1 MLKVLKWLGIAV
13 ASLVVIVAVAAA
25 AVLITGGRRAN
36 ATVTVPDETVVIP
49 TDAASIER
57 GRHLADAIN
66 KCVDCHRADFGG
78 GMVIDAAPFMRLAAP
93 NLTRGRG
100 GIAAEYTDAD
110 WVRTLRH
117 GVGKNGR
124 KLALMPAEAYTHM
137 DDADL
142 GAVIAYIRT
151 VSPVDRE
158 NPAKEYG
165 PIARMLLVAGQFP
178 LHVYDQIDHTRRT
191 IVPRAPESDTVGNGR
206 YLATIGGCTICHQA
220 NLAGGPIPGQPP
232 EAKPAANLTPAGIG
246 HYTEQDFFR
255 ALREGVRPGG
265 APIDSLAMPWPA
277 SGRMTDAE
285 IRAVFAFLRSV
296 PPVET
301 PAATSSR

>member
-1 MLKVLKWLGIAV
+1 MMKVLKWLGIAV
-13 ASLVVIVAVAAA
+13 ASLIVIVAVAAA
-25 AVLITGGRRAN
+25 TVLITGGRRAN
-36 ATVTVPDETVVIP
+36 ATVSVPEEAVAIP

-57 GRHLADAIN
+57 GRHLADAITM
-66 KCVDCHRADFGG
+66 CGDCHRPDFGG
-78 GMVIDAAPFMRLAAP
+78 GMTIDAASFMRLPAP

-100 GIAAEYTDAD
+100 GIGAEYADAD
-110 WVRTLRH
+110 WVRALRH
-117 GVGKNGR
+117 GVGRDGR

-142 GAVIAYIRT
+142 GAVIAYMRT
-151 VSPVDRE
+151 VPPVDRE
-158 NPAKEYG
+158 HPAKEYG
-165 PIARMLLVAGQFP
+165 PVARMLLVAGQFP

-191 IVPRAPESDTVGNGR
+191 IVPHVPEADTAGYGR
-206 YLATIGGCTICHQA
+206 YLATIGGCAACHQA
-220 NLAGGPIPGQPP
+220 NFAGGAIPGMPH

-255 ALREGVRPGG
+255 ALREGLRPGG
-265 APIDSLAMPWPA
+265 APIDSLAMPWSS

-285 IRAVFAFLRSV
+285 ITAVWAFLRSL

-301 PAATSSR
+301 PAPPTR